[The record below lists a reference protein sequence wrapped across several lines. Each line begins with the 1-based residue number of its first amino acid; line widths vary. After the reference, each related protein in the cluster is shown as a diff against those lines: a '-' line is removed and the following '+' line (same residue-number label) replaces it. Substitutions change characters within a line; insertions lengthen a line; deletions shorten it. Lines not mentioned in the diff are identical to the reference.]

1 MDSSIPL
8 SPTLLSASLFAG
20 LSPDD
25 VAAFLKEAPC
35 RLSDFPRGA
44 ILLSQGDSV
53 TAAGVLLSGKIKAYR
68 LNRQGEENLQSVLG
82 PGSMFGDMLMATDR
96 GKSPVTVEATESAR
110 VLFVPFDSIMAAPGH
125 FGDRMRVNLLHE
137 LSARYWALNRKVRYL
152 SERSLRGRIALF
164 LLDAATDQGG
174 LTFTVPMTREAMA
187 SLLGVNRSALSRELS
202 RMEKDGLLAVYRGSF
217 RLLSREELE
226 KCLD

>member
-1 MDSSIPL
+1 MDTLTL
-8 SPTLLSASLFAG
+8 SPALLSASLFTG
-20 LSPDD
+20 LEVAD
-25 VAAFLKEAPC
+25 VGAFLRAAPC
-35 RLSDFPRGA
+35 RMDRFSRGA

-68 LNRQGEENLQSVLG
+68 LDRQGQENLQSVLG
-82 PGSMFGDMLMATDR
+82 PGSMFGDILMATDN
-96 GKSPVTVEATESAR
+96 GKSPVTVEALEDAQ
-110 VLFVPFDSIMAAPGH
+110 VLFVPFDSIMAAPGD
-125 FGDRMRVNLLHE
+125 FGNRLRVNLLHE

-164 LLDAATDQGG
+164 LLDAARDQGG
-174 LTFTVPMTREAMA
+174 PTFTLSMTREAMA

-217 RLLSREELE
+217 RLFNREGLE
-226 KCLD
+226 DCIG